1 MSSEFQKSL
10 AATPQVEYAELH
22 CLSNFSFL
30 RAASHPHELLEQADK
45 LGYKALA
52 LTDEC
57 SVAGVVRAYQ
67 YKKEHQLNIK
77 LIIGSEFCLHPEHPD
92 AHERVVVIAK
102 NRQGYA
108 QLCQL
113 ISLARGRCEKGKY
126 QVFLDDF
133 KPLNQCIIIWNP
145 HPNSSNALGKA
156 LTSYH
161 KHNLFIGCHRKL
173 SALDQSSQAHCQAM
187 ACAYDLPIVAL
198 GQVIMH
204 SPKRQMLHDTLT
216 AIRIGM
222 PVHACGYAL
231 QANREH
237 SLRSIGKIAKLYPQ
251 KWIQTSVDIAAEC
264 EFCVSQLSYEYPAEL
279 VPSGY
284 DANSY
289 LHHLVER
296 GKAIRF
302 PAGVPHDIAVIIDKE
317 LSLIASEGYA
327 HFFLTVYDLVQF
339 AKRRHILYQGR
350 GSSANSVVCYC
361 LEITAVDP
369 RQIQVL
375 FERFISKERAEPPD
389 IDVDFEHQRREEI
402 IQYIYQKYGRHRAA
416 LAATVITYRFKSAVR
431 EVGKAL
437 GISLPQ
443 LELFI
448 KNVDRRDPQQQWA
461 QQLQSLG
468 LDSKS
473 HVGQCFLQLVHSLQG
488 FPRHLSQHVG
498 GFIISA
504 GPLSE
509 LVPVENAAMQDRT
522 VIQWDKDDLASLA
535 LLKVDVLALGML
547 SAINRAL
554 HMVQQHHG
562 RTLNLADITRMQDD
576 PQVYAMLQEGD
587 SVGVF
592 QIESRAQMSMLPR
605 LQPACFYDLV
615 IQIAIV
621 RPGPIQGDMVHP
633 FLRRRA
639 GEESVDYP
647 SKEVKSVLERTLG
660 VPIFQEQVIKL
671 AMVAAG
677 FSGGE
682 ADRLRRAMASWKRHG
697 ELDQFRHKLVNG
709 MVARGYTLEFAERV
723 YQQILGFGEYGFPE
737 SHSASFAVLTYAS
750 AWLKYHYTAVF
761 YCAILN
767 SQPMGFYSASQLVQD
782 ARRHGVQVL
791 AVCINHSTWEH
802 SLEATKNGEL
812 ALRLGFRQVKGVR
825 QEHMLRLIEQR
836 PSQGFK
842 SLDQVQALAH
852 LKGQLEALASANAL
866 KCFSGHRYQARWQLM
881 DNHQDLPLLRKVKE
895 HHPDQLKAPNAID
908 ALTEDYAS
916 LRLSL
921 DQHPIGLLRQ
931 AGLLKG
937 CLATSQLAQKNH
949 KSLVTVAGLVTGRQR
964 PGTAAGVT
972 FITLEDETGNTNL
985 VVWIGTARAQKKA
998 YLNATILKVKGILE
1012 RDPQSQVTHVIAGKL
1027 IDCSHLLEQVKVHSR
1042 DFH

>member
-1 MSSEFQKSL
+1 MNNP
-10 AATPQVEYAELH
+10 ADIAYAELH
-22 CLSNFSFL
+22 CLTNFSFL
-30 RAASHPHELLEQADK
+30 RAASHPQELLQQAHD
-45 LGYKALA
+45 LGYQALA

-67 YKKEHQLNIK
+67 HKKEHKLDIK
-77 LIIGSEFCLHPEHPD
+77 LIIGSEFLLKPHQTQAQESI
-92 AHERVVVIAK
+92 VVLAK

-113 ISLARGRCEKGKY
+113 ISLARRRCEKGKY
-126 QVFLDDF
+126 QVFGHDF
-133 KPLNQCIIIWNP
+133 KDLSECLLIWNP
-145 HPNSSNALGKA
+145 HPNCSNELGALLA
-156 LTSYH
+156 TLH
-161 KHNLFIGCHRKL
+161 KQRLWVGCHRRL
-173 SALDQSSQAHCQAM
+173 SALDQSLQTHCQAM
-187 ACAYDLPIVAL
+187 ATAYDLPIVAL
-198 GQVIMH
+198 GQVVMH
-204 SPKRQMLHDTLT
+204 SPERQMLHDTLT
-216 AIRIGM
+216 AIRLGL

-237 SLRSIGKIAKLYPQ
+237 SLRPLAKISKLYPTQ
-251 KWIQTSVDIAAEC
+251 WLKASVDIANQC
-264 EFCVSQLSYEYPAEL
+264 HFCLSELSYQYPAEL
-279 VPSGY
+279 VPKGY

-289 LHHLVER
+289 LHHLVEQ
-296 GKAIRF
+296 GKRIRF
-302 PAGVPHDIAVIIDKE
+302 PGGVPHDIAVIIDKE
-317 LSLIASEGYA
+317 LGLIESEGYA

-339 AKRRHILYQGR
+339 AKSQHILYQGR
-350 GSSANSVVCYC
+350 GSSANSIVCYC

-437 GISLPQ
+437 GINLPQ

-448 KNVDRRDPQQQWA
+448 KNVDRRDRSTGWGE
-461 QQLQSLG
+461 QLQSLG
-468 LDSKS
+468 LDKAS
-473 HVGQCFLQLVHSLQG
+473 HVGQCFLQLVHTLQG

-509 LVPVENAAMQDRT
+509 LVPIENAAMADRT
-522 VIQWDKDDLASLA
+522 VIQWDKDDLESLA

-547 SAINRAL
+547 SAIRRAL
-554 HMVQQHHG
+554 HMVHKYHG
-562 RTLNLADITRMQDD
+562 RSLSLADITRMDD
-576 PQVYAMLQEGD
+576 DSKVYAMLQQGD

-592 QIESRAQMSMLPR
+592 QVESRAQMSMLPR

-639 GEESVDYP
+639 GKEAVEYP
-647 SKEVKSVLERTLG
+647 SKEVEGVLKRTLG

-697 ELDQFRHKLVNG
+697 ELDQFHHKLVDG
-709 MVARGYTLEFAERV
+709 MVERGYTLAFAERLF
-723 YQQILGFGEYGFPE
+723 QQILGFGEYGFPE
-737 SHSASFAVLTYAS
+737 SHSASFAVLAYAS
-750 AWLKYHYTAVF
+750 AWLKYHYPAAF

-782 ARRHGVQVL
+782 ARRHGVHVL
-791 AVCINHSTWEH
+791 PVCINHSQWDH
-802 SLEATKNGEL
+802 SLEANTNAEL
-812 ALRLGFRQVKGVR
+812 ALRLGFRQVKGVH
-825 QEHMLRLIEQR
+825 QKHIQTLVEQR
-836 PSQGFK
+836 PSAGFK
-842 SLDQVQALAH
+842 DLPQIQSIHLA
-852 LKGQLEALASANAL
+852 KGQLEALASANAL
-866 KCFSGHRYQARWQLM
+866 SCFSGHRYQARWQLL
-881 DNHQDLPLLRKVKE
+881 DNHQDLPLLREVHEAKA
-895 HHPDQLKAPNAID
+895 DQLPAPATLD
-908 ALTEDYAS
+908 SLKEDYAS

-921 DQHPIGLLRQ
+921 EHHPIALLRH

-937 CLATSQLAQKNH
+937 CLNTSQMSDKPHQ
-949 KSLVTVAGLVTGRQR
+949 SLVTAAGLVTGRQR
-964 PGTAAGVT
+964 PGTASGVT

-985 VVWIGTARAQKKA
+985 VVWQGTAQAQRHA
-998 YLNATILKVKGILE
+998 YLNAKILKVKGILE
-1012 RDPQSQVTHVIAGKL
+1012 RDPDSQVTHIIAGKL
-1027 IDCSHLLEQVKVHSR
+1027 IDCSHLLAQLKVSSR

>member
-1 MSSEFQKSL
+1 MNTIT
-10 AATPQVEYAELH
+10 AVDYAELY

-30 RAASHPHELLEQADK
+30 RAASHPQELLQQAHA

-67 YKKEHQLNIK
+67 HKKEHELDIK
-77 LIIGSEFCLHPEHPD
+77 LIIGSEFLLKPEQSE
-92 AHERVVVIAK
+92 AQESLVVLAK

-113 ISLARGRCEKGKY
+113 ISLARRRCEKGKY
-126 QVFLDDF
+126 QVYQHDF
-133 KPLNQCIIIWNP
+133 SVLSECLLIWNP
-145 HPNSSNALGKA
+145 HPNSTSELGKTLSA
-156 LTSYH
+156 EH
-161 KHNLFIGCHRKL
+161 KQRLWVGCHRRL
-173 SALDQSSQAHCQAM
+173 SALDQRINAHCQAM
-187 ACAYDLPIVAL
+187 ADTYDLPIVAL

-204 SPKRQMLHDTLT
+204 TPDRQMLHDTLT
-216 AIRIGM
+216 SIRIGM
-222 PVHACGYAL
+222 PVYACGYAL

-237 SLRSIGKIAKLYPQ
+237 SLRPLHKIAKLYPSQ
-251 KWIQTSVDIAAEC
+251 WIQASVAIAQQC
-264 EFCVSQLSYEYPAEL
+264 DFCLSELSYQYPAEL

-284 DANSY
+284 DANGY
-289 LHHLVER
+289 LHHLVEQ
-296 GKAIRF
+296 GKRIRF
-302 PAGVPHDIAVIIDKE
+302 PAGVPHDIALIIDKE

-339 AKRRHILYQGR
+339 AKSRHILYQGR

-375 FERFISKERAEPPD
+375 FERFISKERAQPPD

-437 GISLPQ
+437 GINLPQ

-448 KNVDRRDPQQQWA
+448 KNVDRKDASTPLEE
-461 QQLQSLG
+461 QLQSLG
-468 LDSKS
+468 LDGQS
-473 HVGQCFLQLVHSLQG
+473 HVGQCFLTLVDTLQG

-509 LVPVENAAMQDRT
+509 LVPIENAAMADRT

-547 SAINRAL
+547 SAIRRAL
-554 HMVQQHHG
+554 HMVHQHHG
-562 RTLNLADITRMQDD
+562 RQLSLADITRMDD
-576 PQVYAMLQEGD
+576 DAKVYAMLQQGD

-592 QIESRAQMSMLPR
+592 QVESRAQMSMLPR

-639 GEESVDYP
+639 GKEVVDYP
-647 SKEVKSVLERTLG
+647 STAVQEVLERTLG

-682 ADRLRRAMASWKRHG
+682 ADALRRAMSSWKRHG
-697 ELDQFRHKLVNG
+697 QLDQFRHKLVGG
-709 MVARGYTLEFAERV
+709 MVARGYEAAFAERL

-737 SHSASFAVLTYAS
+737 SHAASFAVLTYAS
-750 AWLKYHYTAVF
+750 AWLKFHYPAAF

-782 ARRHGVQVL
+782 ARRHGLQVL
-791 AVCINHSTWEH
+791 PVCINRSVWEH
-802 SLEATKNGEL
+802 SLETTDTAEL
-812 ALRLGFRQVKGVR
+812 ALRLGLRQVKGVR
-825 QEHMLRLIEQR
+825 QDLIQGLLAQR
-836 PSQGFK
+836 PPQGFTDLPQIQ
-842 SLDQVQALAH
+842 SLHMA
-852 LKGQLEALASANAL
+852 KGQLESLASANAL
-866 KCFSGHRYQARWQLM
+866 SCFSGHRYQARWQLL
-881 DNHQDLPLLRKVKE
+881 DNHQDLPLLRE
-895 HHPDQLKAPNAID
+895 IRETQPDQLPAPAALD

-916 LRLSL
+916 LHLSL
-921 DQHPIGLLRQ
+921 EQHPMALLRH

-937 CLATSQLAQKNH
+937 CLSTSQMAH
-949 KSLVTVAGLVTGRQR
+949 KPHQSLVTAAGLVTGRQR
-964 PGTAAGVT
+964 PGTASGVT

-985 VVWIGTARAQKKA
+985 VVWQGTARAQRQA
-998 YLNATILKVKGILE
+998 YLNAKILKVKGILE
-1012 RDPQSQVTHVIAGKL
+1012 RDPDSQVIHIIAGKL
-1027 IDCSHLLEQVKVHSR
+1027 IDCSHLLEQLKVSSR

>member
-1 MSSEFQKSL
+1 MITQ
-10 AATPQVEYAELH
+10 PVVDYAELH

-30 RAASHPHELLEQADK
+30 RAASHPQELLQQAES
-45 LGYKALA
+45 LGYQALA

-67 YKKEHQLNIK
+67 YKKENHLNIK
-77 LIIGSEFCLHPEHPD
+77 LIIGSEFLLKPQQCEAQESL
-92 AHERVVVIAK
+92 VVLAK

-113 ISLARGRCEKGKY
+113 ISLARRRCEKGKY
-126 QVFLDDF
+126 QVYDDDF
-133 KPLNQCIIIWNP
+133 NHLSECLLIWNP
-145 HPNSSNALGKA
+145 HPNSTSELGIK
-156 LTSYH
+156 LSHQH
-161 KHNLFIGCHRKL
+161 KERLWVGCHRRL
-173 SALDQSSQAHCQAM
+173 SALDQSLQAHCKTIANT
-187 ACAYDLPIVAL
+187 YDLPIVAL

-204 SPKRQMLHDTLT
+204 SPDRQMLHDTLT

-231 QANREH
+231 QANCEH
-237 SLRSIGKIAKLYPQ
+237 SLRPLDKIAKLYPPLWLQ
-251 KWIQTSVDIAAEC
+251 ASVTIAQQC
-264 EFCVSQLSYEYPAEL
+264 DFCLSQLSYEYPAEL

-289 LHHLVER
+289 LHHLVEQ
-296 GKAIRF
+296 GKGRRF
-302 PAGVPHDIAVIIDKE
+302 PAGVPHDIALIIDKE

-350 GSSANSVVCYC
+350 GSSANSIVCYC
-361 LEITAVDP
+361 LEITTVDP

-437 GISLPQ
+437 GINLPQ

-448 KNVDRRDPQQQWA
+448 KNVDRRDSSTGWA
-461 QQLQSLG
+461 EQLQSLG
-468 LDSKS
+468 LDAQS
-473 HVGQCFLQLVHSLQG
+473 HVGQCFLQLVQTLQG

-509 LVPVENAAMQDRT
+509 LVPIENASMADRT

-547 SAINRAL
+547 SAIRRAL
-554 HMVQQHHG
+554 HMVQHHHG
-562 RTLNLADITRMQDD
+562 RKLSLADITRMDD
-576 PQVYAMLQEGD
+576 DSRVYAMLQQGD

-592 QIESRAQMSMLPR
+592 QVESRAQMSMLPR

-639 GEESVDYP
+639 GKETVTYP
-647 SKEVKSVLERTLG
+647 SKEVKEVLERTLG

-682 ADRLRRAMASWKRHG
+682 ADRLRRAMASSKRHG
-697 ELDQFRHKLVNG
+697 EMDQFHHKLVNG
-709 MVARGYTLEFAERV
+709 MVARGYETEFAERL

-737 SHSASFAVLTYAS
+737 SHSASFAVLAYAS
-750 AWLKYHYTAVF
+750 AWLKYHYPGAF

-767 SQPMGFYSASQLVQD
+767 SQPMGFYSASALVQD

-791 AVCINHSTWEH
+791 PVCINKSDWDHR
-802 SLEATKNGEL
+802 LEPTQTAEL
-812 ALRLGFRQVKGVR
+812 ALRLGLRQVKGVR
-825 QEHMLRLIEQR
+825 QDYMQQLLEHR
-836 PSQGFK
+836 PKQGFK
-842 SLDQVQALAH
+842 DLPQVQALH
-852 LKGQLEALASANAL
+852 LAKGQLESLASANAL
-866 KCFSGHRYQARWQLM
+866 TCFSGHRYQARWQLL
-881 DNHQDLPLLRKVKE
+881 DNHQDLPLLREVRE
-895 HHPDQLKAPNAID
+895 RDPDQLPAPAALD
-908 ALTEDYAS
+908 SLTEDYAS

-921 DQHPIGLLRQ
+921 EQHPIALLRH

-937 CLATSQLAQKNH
+937 CQSTSQMAH
-949 KSLVTVAGLVTGRQR
+949 KPHRSLVTAAGLVTGRQR
-964 PGTAAGVT
+964 PGTASGVT

-985 VVWIGTARAQKKA
+985 VVWQGTARAQRSA

-1012 RDPQSQVTHVIAGKL
+1012 RDPDSQVTHVIAGKL
-1027 IDCSHLLEQVKVHSR
+1027 IDCSHLLEQLKVASR

>member
-1 MSSEFQKSL
+1 MNIAS
-10 AATPQVEYAELH
+10 VVDYAELH

-30 RAASHPHELLEQADK
+30 RAASHPQELLQQAHT

-67 YKKEHQLNIK
+67 YKKEQGLNIK
-77 LIIGSEFCLHPEHPD
+77 LIIGSEFLLKPD
-92 AHERVVVIAK
+92 QLEAQESIVVLAK

-113 ISLARGRCEKGKY
+113 ISLARQRCEKGRY
-126 QVFLDDF
+126 QVYQHDF
-133 KPLNQCIIIWNP
+133 KALSECLLIWNP
-145 HPNSSNALGKA
+145 HPNSISELGKT
-156 LTSYH
+156 LSTQH
-161 KHNLFIGCHRKL
+161 KQRLWVGCHRRL
-173 SALDQSSQAHCQAM
+173 SALDQSLNTHCQSM
-187 ACAYDLPIVAL
+187 ADTFDLPIVAL

-204 SPKRQMLHDTLT
+204 NPNRQMLHDTLT
-216 AIRIGM
+216 AIRLGM
-222 PVHACGYAL
+222 PVYACGYAL

-237 SLRSIGKIAKLYPQ
+237 SLRPLDKIVKLYPPS
-251 KWIQTSVDIAAEC
+251 WIQASVTIARQC
-264 EFCVSQLSYEYPAEL
+264 DFCLSELSYQYPAEL

-289 LHHLVER
+289 LHYLVEQ

-302 PAGVPHDIAVIIDKE
+302 PAGVPHDIALIIDKE

-339 AKRRHILYQGR
+339 AKSQRILYQGR

-437 GISLPQ
+437 GINLPQ

-448 KNVDRRDPQQQWA
+448 KNVDRKDASTSWHE
-461 QQLQSLG
+461 QLQSLG
-468 LDSKS
+468 LDGQS
-473 HVGQCFLQLVHSLQG
+473 HVGRCFLQLVETLQG

-509 LVPVENAAMQDRT
+509 LVPIENASMAERT

-547 SAINRAL
+547 SAIRRAL
-554 HMVQQHHG
+554 HMVQHHHG
-562 RTLNLADITRMQDD
+562 RQLSLADITRMDD
-576 PQVYAMLQEGD
+576 DAKVYAMLQQGD

-592 QIESRAQMSMLPR
+592 QVESRAQMSMLPR

-639 GEESVDYP
+639 GKESIDYP
-647 SKEVKSVLERTLG
+647 SPEVRQVLERTLG

-682 ADRLRRAMASWKRHG
+682 ADALRRAMSSWKRHG
-697 ELDQFRHKLVNG
+697 ELDQFRHKLVGG
-709 MVARGYTLEFAERV
+709 MVTRGYDKAFAERL

-737 SHSASFAVLTYAS
+737 SHAASFAVLTYAS
-750 AWLKYHYTAVF
+750 AWLKYHYPAAF

-782 ARRHGVQVL
+782 ARRHDVQVL
-791 AVCINHSTWEH
+791 PVCINHSAWDH
-802 SLEATKNGEL
+802 SLETTDTAEL
-812 ALRLGFRQVKGVR
+812 AIRLGLRQVKGVR
-825 QEHMLRLIEQR
+825 QGPIQELIAQR
-836 PSQGFK
+836 PPQGFQGL
-842 SLDQVQALAH
+842 SQVQALH
-852 LKGQLEALASANAL
+852 LAKGQLESLASANAL
-866 KCFSGHRYQARWQLM
+866 TCFSGHRYQARWQLL
-881 DNHQDLPLLRKVKE
+881 DNHQDLPLLRE
-895 HHPDQLKAPNAID
+895 IHETHPEQLPAPVALN

-916 LRLSL
+916 LNLSL
-921 DQHPIGLLRQ
+921 EHHPIALLRH

-937 CLATSQLAQKNH
+937 CISTRQMAH
-949 KSLVTVAGLVTGRQR
+949 KPHQSLVTAAGLVTGRQR
-964 PGTAAGVT
+964 PGTASGVT

-985 VVWIGTARAQKKA
+985 VVWQGTARAQRQA
-998 YLNATILKVKGILE
+998 YLNAKILKVKGILE
-1012 RDPQSQVTHVIAGKL
+1012 RDPDSQVIHIIAGKL
-1027 IDCSHLLEQVKVHSR
+1027 IDCSHLLDQLNINSR

>member
-1 MSSEFQKSL
+1 MSTE
-10 AATPQVEYAELH
+10 PVIDYAELH

-30 RAASHPHELLEQADK
+30 RAASHPQELLQQADA

-67 YKKEHQLNIK
+67 HKKDHDLNIK
-77 LIIGSEFCLHPEHPD
+77 LIIGSEFLLEPHQSE
-92 AHERVVVIAK
+92 AQESLVVLAK

-113 ISLARGRCEKGKY
+113 ISLARRRCEKGKY
-126 QVFLDDF
+126 QVYGDDF
-133 KPLNQCIIIWNP
+133 NNLSECLLIWNP
-145 HPNSSNALGKA
+145 HLNSTNELGEK
-156 LTSYH
+156 LTSQH
-161 KHNLFIGCHRKL
+161 KERLWIGCHRRL
-173 SALDQSSQAHCQAM
+173 SALDQSLHAHCQTIAK
-187 ACAYDLPIVAL
+187 AYDLPIVAL
-198 GQVIMH
+198 GQVVMH
-204 SPKRQMLHDTLT
+204 SPDRQMLHDTLT
-216 AIRIGM
+216 AIRVGM

-237 SLRSIGKIAKLYPQ
+237 SLRPLDKITKLYPLQ
-251 KWIQTSVDIAAEC
+251 WIQASVTIAQQC
-264 EFCVSQLSYEYPAEL
+264 NFCLSELSYEYPAEL

-289 LHHLVER
+289 LHHLVEQ
-296 GKAIRF
+296 GKGIRF
-302 PAGVPHDIAVIIDKE
+302 PAGVPHDIALIIDKE

-339 AKRRHILYQGR
+339 AKSQQILYQGR

-437 GISLPQ
+437 GINLPQ

-448 KNVDRRDPQQQWA
+448 KNVDHRDRSTGWDK
-461 QQLQSLG
+461 QLQSLG
-468 LDSKS
+468 LDSQS
-473 HVGQCFLQLVHSLQG
+473 HVGQCFLQLVQTLQG

-509 LVPVENAAMQDRT
+509 LVPIENAAMVDRT
-522 VIQWDKDDLASLA
+522 VIQWDKNDLESLA

-547 SAINRAL
+547 SAIRRAL
-554 HMVQQHHG
+554 HMVQHHHG
-562 RTLNLADITRMQDD
+562 RKLSLADITRMDD
-576 PQVYAMLQEGD
+576 DAKVYAMLQQGD

-592 QIESRAQMSMLPR
+592 QVESRAQMSMLPR

-639 GEESVDYP
+639 GKETVDYP
-647 SKEVKSVLERTLG
+647 SKEVQEVLERTLG

-682 ADRLRRAMASWKRHG
+682 ADSLRRAMANWKRHG
-697 ELDQFRHKLVNG
+697 EMDKFHHKLVDG
-709 MVARGYTLEFAERV
+709 MLARGYEAEFAERL
-723 YQQILGFGEYGFPE
+723 YRQILGFGEYGFPE

-750 AWLKYHYTAVF
+750 AWLKYHYPAAF

-767 SQPMGFYSASQLVQD
+767 SQPMGFYSTSQLVQD
-782 ARRHGVQVL
+782 ARRHGVEVL
-791 AVCINHSTWEH
+791 PVCINHSVWDH
-802 SLEATKNGEL
+802 SLEATETAEL
-812 ALRLGFRQVKGVR
+812 ALRLGLRQVKGVR
-825 QEHMLRLIEQR
+825 QDHIQRLLEHR
-836 PSQGFK
+836 PKQGFK
-842 SLDQVQALAH
+842 DLPQVQALH
-852 LKGQLEALASANAL
+852 LAKGQLESLASANAL
-866 KCFSGHRYQARWQLM
+866 TCFSGHRYQARWQLL
-881 DNHQDLPLLRKVKE
+881 DNHQDLPLLREVRE
-895 HHPDQLKAPNAID
+895 TNPDQLPGPAALD

-916 LRLSL
+916 LHLSL
-921 DQHPIGLLRQ
+921 EQHPIALLRH
-931 AGLLKG
+931 AGLLQG
-937 CLATSQLAQKNH
+937 CLSTSQMTDKPHQ
-949 KSLVTVAGLVTGRQR
+949 SLVTAAGLVTGRQR
-964 PGTAAGVT
+964 PGTASGVT

-985 VVWIGTARAQKKA
+985 VVWQGTARAQRQA
-998 YLNATILKVKGILE
+998 YLNAKILKVKGILE
-1012 RDPQSQVTHVIAGKL
+1012 RDPDSQVTHIIAGKL
-1027 IDCSHLLEQVKVHSR
+1027 IDCSHLLEQLKVSSR
-1042 DFH
+1042 NFH

>member
-1 MSSEFQKSL
+1 MNNQD
-10 AATPQVEYAELH
+10 TIDYAELH

-30 RAASHPHELLEQADK
+30 KAASHPQELLEQANT

-67 YKKEHQLNIK
+67 HKKEHGLAIK
-77 LIIGSEFCLHPEHPD
+77 LIIGSEFLLNPHLSE
-92 AHERVVVIAK
+92 AQESLIVLAK

-108 QLCQL
+108 QLCKL

-126 QVFLDDF
+126 QVFLEDF
-133 KPLNQCIIIWNP
+133 GELSECLLIWNP
-145 HPNSSNALGKA
+145 SLNSNNKLGET
-156 LTSYH
+156 LSLQH
-161 KHNLFIGCHRKL
+161 KQRLWVGCHRRL
-173 SALDQSSQAHCQAM
+173 SALDQSLQTHCQTM
-187 ACAYDLPIVAL
+187 ANAYDLPLVAL
-198 GQVIMH
+198 GQVVMH
-204 SPKRQMLHDTLT
+204 SPDRQMLHDTLT
-216 AIRIGM
+216 SIRIGM

-231 QANREH
+231 QANRER
-237 SLRSIGKIAKLYPQ
+237 SLRPLHKIAKLYPAS
-251 KWIQTSVDIAAEC
+251 WIKASVEIAQQC
-264 EFCVSQLSYEYPAEL
+264 NFCLSELSYEYPAEL
-279 VPSGY
+279 VPTGY

-289 LHHLVER
+289 LHHLVEQ
-296 GKAIRF
+296 GKRIRF
-302 PAGVPHDIAVIIDKE
+302 PAGVPHDIALIIDKE
-317 LSLIASEGYA
+317 LGLIASEGYA

-339 AKRRHILYQGR
+339 AKSRHILYQGR

-437 GISLPQ
+437 GINLPQ

-448 KNVDRRDPQQQWA
+448 KNVDRRDRKTGWDE
-461 QQLQSLG
+461 QLKTLG
-468 LDSKS
+468 LDGQS
-473 HVGQCFLQLVHSLQG
+473 HVGQCFLELVHTLQG

-509 LVPVENAAMQDRT
+509 LVPIENASMADRT
-522 VIQWDKDDLASLA
+522 VIQWDKDDLESLA
-535 LLKVDVLALGML
+535 LLKVDILALGML
-547 SAINRAL
+547 SAIRRAL
-554 HMVQQHHG
+554 QMVQQHHG
-562 RTLNLADITRMQDD
+562 RKLSLADITRMDD
-576 PQVYAMLQEGD
+576 DAKVYAMLRQGD

-592 QIESRAQMSMLPR
+592 QVESRAQMSMLPR

-639 GEESVDYP
+639 GKELVDYP
-647 SKEVKSVLERTLG
+647 SKEVEGVLKRTLG

-697 ELDQFRHKLVNG
+697 ELDQFHHKLVDG
-709 MVARGYTLEFAERV
+709 MVARGYQTDFAERL

-737 SHSASFAVLTYAS
+737 SHSASFAVLAYAS
-750 AWLKYHYTAVF
+750 AWLKYHYPAAF

-782 ARRHGVQVL
+782 ARRHGLQVL
-791 AVCINHSTWEH
+791 PVCINQSTWDH
-802 SLEATKNGEL
+802 RLEATKTAEL
-812 ALRLGFRQVKGVR
+812 ALRLGLRQVKGVR
-825 QEHMLRLIEQR
+825 QDYMQTIVEHR
-836 PSQGFK
+836 PKQGFK
-842 SLDQVQALAH
+842 DLPQVQALNLA
-852 LKGQLEALASANAL
+852 KGQLEALASANAL
-866 KCFSGHRYQARWQLM
+866 ACFSGHRYQARWQLL
-881 DNHQDLPLLRKVKE
+881 DNHQDLPLLREVRETK
-895 HHPDQLKAPNAID
+895 PDQLPAPADLD

-921 DQHPIGLLRQ
+921 EQHPVALLRH

-937 CLATSQLAQKNH
+937 CLSTSQMAH
-949 KSLVTVAGLVTGRQR
+949 KPHQSLVTAAGLVTGRQR
-964 PGTAAGVT
+964 PGTASGVT
-972 FITLEDETGNTNL
+972 FITLEDETGNSNL
-985 VVWIGTARAQKKA
+985 VVWQGTARAQRQA
-998 YLNATILKVKGILE
+998 YLNAKILKVKGILE
-1012 RDPQSQVTHVIAGKL
+1012 RDPDSQVTHIIAGKL
-1027 IDCSHLLEQVKVHSR
+1027 IDCSHLLEQLKVSSR

>member
-1 MSSEFQKSL
+1 MNTIT
-10 AATPQVEYAELH
+10 AVDYAELH

-30 RAASHPHELLEQADK
+30 RAASHPQELLQQAHA

-67 YKKEHQLNIK
+67 HKKEHGLDIK
-77 LIIGSEFCLHPEHPD
+77 LIIGSEFLLKPEQSE
-92 AHERVVVIAK
+92 AQESLVVLAK

-113 ISLARGRCEKGKY
+113 ISLARRRCEKGKY
-126 QVFLDDF
+126 QVYQHDF
-133 KPLNQCIIIWNP
+133 SDLSECLLIWNP
-145 HPNSSNALGKA
+145 HPNSTSELGKTLSA
-156 LTSYH
+156 EH
-161 KHNLFIGCHRKL
+161 KQRLWVGCHRRL
-173 SALDQSSQAHCQAM
+173 SALDQRLNAHCQAM
-187 ACAYDLPIVAL
+187 ADTYDLPIVAL

-204 SPKRQMLHDTLT
+204 TPDRQMLHDTLT
-216 AIRIGM
+216 SIRIGM
-222 PVHACGYAL
+222 PVYACGYAL

-237 SLRSIGKIAKLYPQ
+237 SLRPLHKIAKLYPSQ
-251 KWIQTSVDIAAEC
+251 WIQASVAIAQQC
-264 EFCVSQLSYEYPAEL
+264 DFCLSELSYQYPAEL

-284 DANSY
+284 DANGY
-289 LHHLVER
+289 LHHLVEQ
-296 GKAIRF
+296 GKRIRF
-302 PAGVPHDIAVIIDKE
+302 PAGVPHDIALIIDKE

-339 AKRRHILYQGR
+339 AKSRHILYQGR

-375 FERFISKERAEPPD
+375 FERFISKERAQPPD

-437 GISLPQ
+437 GINLPQ

-448 KNVDRRDPQQQWA
+448 KNVDRKDASTPLEE
-461 QQLQSLG
+461 QLQSLG
-468 LDSKS
+468 LDGQS
-473 HVGQCFLQLVHSLQG
+473 HVGQCFLTLVETLQG

-509 LVPVENAAMQDRT
+509 LVPIENAAMADRT

-547 SAINRAL
+547 SAIRRAL
-554 HMVQQHHG
+554 HMVHQHHG
-562 RTLNLADITRMQDD
+562 RQLSLADITRMDD
-576 PQVYAMLQEGD
+576 DAKVYAMLQQGD

-592 QIESRAQMSMLPR
+592 QVESRAQMSMLPR

-639 GEESVDYP
+639 GKEVVDYP
-647 SKEVKSVLERTLG
+647 STAVQEVLERTLG

-682 ADRLRRAMASWKRHG
+682 ADALRRAMSSWKRHG
-697 ELDQFRHKLVNG
+697 QLDQFRHKLVGG
-709 MVARGYTLEFAERV
+709 MVARGYEAAFAERL

-737 SHSASFAVLTYAS
+737 SHAASFAVLTYAS
-750 AWLKYHYTAVF
+750 AWLKFHYPAAF

-782 ARRHGVQVL
+782 ARRHGLQVL
-791 AVCINHSTWEH
+791 PVCINRSVWEH
-802 SLEATKNGEL
+802 SLETTDTAEL
-812 ALRLGFRQVKGVR
+812 ALRLGLRQVKGVR
-825 QEHMLRLIEQR
+825 QDLIQGLLAQR
-836 PSQGFK
+836 PPQGFTDLPQIQ
-842 SLDQVQALAH
+842 SLHMA
-852 LKGQLEALASANAL
+852 KGQLESLASANAL
-866 KCFSGHRYQARWQLM
+866 SCFSGHRYQARWQLL
-881 DNHQDLPLLRKVKE
+881 DNHQDLPLLRE
-895 HHPDQLKAPNAID
+895 IRETQPDQLPAPAALD

-916 LRLSL
+916 LHLSL
-921 DQHPIGLLRQ
+921 EQHPMALLRD

-937 CLATSQLAQKNH
+937 CLSTSQMAYKPHQ
-949 KSLVTVAGLVTGRQR
+949 SLVTAAGLVTGRQR
-964 PGTAAGVT
+964 PGTASGVT

-985 VVWIGTARAQKKA
+985 VVWQGTARAQRQA
-998 YLNATILKVKGILE
+998 YLNAKILKVKGILE
-1012 RDPQSQVTHVIAGKL
+1012 RDPDSQVIHIIAGKL
-1027 IDCSHLLEQVKVHSR
+1027 IDCSHLLEQLKVSSR

>member
-1 MSSEFQKSL
+1 MTSL
-10 AATPQVEYAELH
+10 QVKAPGVDYAELH
-22 CLSNFSFL
+22 CLTNFSFL
-30 RAASHPHELLEQADK
+30 RAASHPHELLQQADA
-45 LGYKALA
+45 LGYTALA

-67 YKKEHQLNIK
+67 YKKEHGLKIQ
-77 LIIGSEFCLHPEHPD
+77 LIIGSEFSLQPHQPE
-92 AHERVVVIAK
+92 AHERLVVLAK

-108 QLCQL
+108 QLCRL
-113 ISLARGRCEKGKY
+113 ISLARSRCEKGKY
-126 QVFLDDF
+126 QVYIHDF
-133 KPLNQCIIIWNP
+133 GDLSECILIWNP
-145 HPNSSNALGKA
+145 HPNSPNDLGSHLSALYK
-156 LTSYH
+156 
-161 KHNLFIGCHRKL
+161 KNLWVGCHRRL
-173 SALDQSSQAHCQAM
+173 SALDQRQHAHCQAM
-187 ACAYDLPIVAL
+187 ANDYDLPLVAL

-204 SPKRQMLHDTLT
+204 SPTRQMLHDTLT

-237 SLRSIGKIAKLYPQ
+237 SLRALDKIAKLYPAPWLQ
-251 KWIQTSVDIAAEC
+251 ASITIAKQC
-264 EFCVSQLSYEYPAEL
+264 DFCLSQLTYEYPAEL
-279 VPSGY
+279 VPNGY

-289 LHHLVER
+289 LHHLVEQ
-296 GKAIRF
+296 GKSIRF
-302 PAGVPHDIAVIIDKE
+302 PAGVPHDIALIIDKE
-317 LSLIASEGYA
+317 LKLIASEGYA

-339 AKRRHILYQGR
+339 AKRQQILYQGR
-350 GSSANSVVCYC
+350 GSSANSIVCYC

-375 FERFISKERAEPPD
+375 FERFISKERSEPPD

-448 KNVDRRDPQQQWA
+448 KNVDRKDQHTQWDE
-461 QQLQSLG
+461 QLKNLG
-468 LDSKS
+468 LDSQS
-473 HVGQCFLQLVHSLQG
+473 HVGQCFLELVKTLQG

-509 LVPVENAAMQDRT
+509 LVPIENASMAQRT

-547 SAINRAL
+547 SAIKRAL
-554 HMVQQHHG
+554 NMVQHHHG
-562 RTLNLADITRMQDD
+562 RKLSLADITRMDD
-576 PQVYAMLQEGD
+576 DAKVYEMLQQGD

-592 QIESRAQMSMLPR
+592 QVESRAQMSMLPR

-639 GEESVDYP
+639 GKERVEYP
-647 SKEVKSVLERTLG
+647 SKEVKAVLERTLG

-671 AMVAAG
+671 AMVAAN

-697 ELDQFRHKLVNG
+697 ELEKFHHKLVDG
-709 MVARGYTLEFAERV
+709 MMSRGYELAFAERL

-791 AVCINHSTWEH
+791 PVCINKSVWDH
-802 SLEATKNGEL
+802 SLETTQNLEL
-812 ALRLGFRQVKGVR
+812 AIRLGLRQVKGVR
-825 QEHMLRLIEQR
+825 QDHLQRLLEQR
-836 PSQGFK
+836 PKQGFTD
-842 SLDQVQALAH
+842 LLQVQALH
-852 LKGQLEALASANAL
+852 HTKGMLECLASANAL
-866 KCFSGHRYQARWQLM
+866 NCFSGHRYQARWQLL
-881 DNHQDLPLLRKVKE
+881 DNHQDLPLLREVRE
-895 HHPDQLKAPNAID
+895 AQQEQLQGPSD
-908 ALTEDYAS
+908 LETLTEDYDS

-921 DQHPIGLLRQ
+921 EQHPIALLRN

-937 CLATSQLAQKNH
+937 CLATSQLADKAH
-949 KSLVTVAGLVTGRQR
+949 RSLVTVAGLVTGRQR
-964 PGTAAGVT
+964 PGTASGVT

-985 VVWIGTARAQKKA
+985 VVWQGTARAQKQA
-998 YLNATILKVKGILE
+998 YLNAQILKVKGILE
-1012 RDPQSQVTHVIAGKL
+1012 RDPDSQVIHVIAGKL
-1027 IDCSHLLEQVKVHSR
+1027 IDCSHLLEQLKVASR

>member
-1 MSSEFQKSL
+1 MSTE
-10 AATPQVEYAELH
+10 PVIDYAELH

-30 RAASHPHELLEQADK
+30 RAASHPQELLQQADT

-67 YKKEHQLNIK
+67 HKKEHGLSIK
-77 LIIGSEFCLHPEHPD
+77 LIIGSEFLLKPHQSESQQSL
-92 AHERVVVIAK
+92 VVLAK

-113 ISLARGRCEKGKY
+113 ISLARRRCEKGKY
-126 QVFLDDF
+126 QVFEDDF
-133 KPLNQCIIIWNP
+133 QDLSECLLILNP
-145 HPNSSNALGKA
+145 HPNSSNALLKK
-156 LTSYH
+156 LSTQYKEH
-161 KHNLFIGCHRKL
+161 LWIGCHRRL
-173 SALDQSSQAHCQAM
+173 SALDQRLHTHCQAM
-187 ACAYDLPIVAL
+187 AEAFDLPIVAL

-204 SPKRQMLHDTLT
+204 SPDRQMLHDTLT

-237 SLRSIGKIAKLYPQ
+237 SLRPLDKIAKLYPQ
-251 KWIQTSVDIAAEC
+251 KWIQASVSIAQQC
-264 EFCVSQLSYEYPAEL
+264 NFCLSELSYEYPAEL

-289 LHHLVER
+289 LHYLVEQ
-296 GKAIRF
+296 GKEIRF
-302 PAGVPHDIAVIIDKE
+302 PAGVPHDIALIIDKE

-339 AKRRHILYQGR
+339 AKSRQILYQGR

-389 IDVDFEHQRREEI
+389 IDVDFEHHRREEI

-437 GISLPQ
+437 GINLPQ

-448 KNVDRRDPQQQWA
+448 KNVDRHDPSTGWDE
-461 QQLQSLG
+461 QLQSLG
-468 LDSKS
+468 LDGKS
-473 HVGQCFLQLVHSLQG
+473 HVGQCFLQLVQTLQG

-509 LVPVENAAMQDRT
+509 LVPIENAAMADRT
-522 VIQWDKDDLASLA
+522 VIQWDKDDLESLA

-547 SAINRAL
+547 SAIRRAL
-554 HMVQQHHG
+554 HMVHHHHG
-562 RTLNLADITRMQDD
+562 RNLSLADITRMDD
-576 PQVYAMLQEGD
+576 DAKVYAMLQQGD

-592 QIESRAQMSMLPR
+592 QVESRAQMSMLPR

-639 GEESVDYP
+639 GKENVEYP
-647 SKEVKSVLERTLG
+647 SEEVKGVLERTLG

-697 ELDQFRHKLVNG
+697 ELEQFQHKLIDG
-709 MVARGYTLEFAERV
+709 MVARGYKAEFAERL

-737 SHSASFAVLTYAS
+737 SHSASFAVLAYAS
-750 AWLKYHYTAVF
+750 AWLKYHYPAAF

-782 ARRHGVQVL
+782 ARRHGLQVL
-791 AVCINHSTWEH
+791 PVCINRSDWDH
-802 SLEATKNGEL
+802 SLESTETSEL
-812 ALRLGFRQVKGVR
+812 ALRLGLRQVKGVR
-825 QEHMLRLIEQR
+825 QVHIQQLLEHR
-836 PSQGFK
+836 PKQGFK
-842 SLDQVQALAH
+842 DLSQVQLLH
-852 LKGQLEALASANAL
+852 LPKGQLESLASANAL
-866 KCFSGHRYQARWQLM
+866 ACFSGHRYQARWQLL
-881 DNHQDLPLLRKVKE
+881 DNHQDLPLLHEVRE
-895 HHPDQLKAPNAID
+895 ANPDQLPGPAALD

-921 DQHPIGLLRQ
+921 EQHPIALLRH

-937 CLATSQLAQKNH
+937 CLSTSQMRH
-949 KSLVTVAGLVTGRQR
+949 KPHQSLVTAAGLVTGRQR
-964 PGTAAGVT
+964 PGTASGVT

-985 VVWIGTARAQKKA
+985 VVWQGTARAQRQA
-998 YLNATILKVKGILE
+998 YLNAKILKVKGVLE
-1012 RDPQSQVTHVIAGKL
+1012 RDPDSQVTHIIAGKL
-1027 IDCSHLLEQVKVHSR
+1027 IDCSHLLEQLTVSSR

>member
-1 MSSEFQKSL
+1 MSSK
-10 AATPQVEYAELH
+10 AAYAELH

-30 RAASHPHELLEQADK
+30 RAASHPHELLQQACK
-45 LGYKALA
+45 LGYAALA

-67 YKKEHQLNIK
+67 YKKEHGLAIK
-77 LIIGSEFCLHPEHPD
+77 LIIGSEFSLCSDPSQ
-92 AHERVVVIAK
+92 AYERLVVLAK

-108 QLCQL
+108 QLCRL

-126 QVFLDDF
+126 QVYADDF
-133 KPLNQCIIIWNP
+133 DDLSECLLIWNP
-145 HPNSSNALGKA
+145 HPNSTNQLGSTLSAQYKN
-156 LTSYH
+156 
-161 KHNLFIGCHRKL
+161 NLWVGCHRRL
-173 SALDQSSQAHCQAM
+173 SALDQRLQAHCQAM
-187 ACAYDLPIVAL
+187 ACAYDLPIVAV

-231 QANREH
+231 QSNREH
-237 SLRSIGKIAKLYPQ
+237 SLRALDKLAKLYPS
-251 KWIQTSVDIAAEC
+251 KWLQASITIAQQC
-264 EFCVSQLSYEYPAEL
+264 DFCLSQLSYEYPAEL

-289 LHHLVER
+289 LHHLVEQ
-296 GKAIRF
+296 GKGIRF
-302 PAGVPHDIAVIIDKE
+302 PAGVPHDIALIIDKE

-339 AKRRHILYQGR
+339 AKRQQILYQGR
-350 GSSANSVVCYC
+350 GSSANSIVCYC

-448 KNVDRRDPQQQWA
+448 KNVDQKDQHTKWEE
-461 QQLQSLG
+461 QLQSLG
-468 LDSKS
+468 LDSQS
-473 HVGQCFLQLVHSLQG
+473 HVGQCFLQLVQSLQG

-509 LVPVENAAMQDRT
+509 LVPIENASMKDRT

-547 SAINRAL
+547 SAIRRAL
-554 HMVQQHHG
+554 HMVQHHHG
-562 RTLNLADITRMQDD
+562 RKLSLADITRMDD
-576 PQVYAMLQEGD
+576 DSKVYEMLQQGD

-592 QIESRAQMSMLPR
+592 QVESRAQMSMLPR

-639 GEESVDYP
+639 GKEPVEYP
-647 SKEVKSVLERTLG
+647 SKEVKGVLARTLG

-697 ELDQFRHKLVNG
+697 ELDQFHHKLVDG
-709 MVARGYTLEFAERV
+709 MVARGYKLAFAERL

-791 AVCINHSTWEH
+791 PVCINKSLWDH
-802 SLEATKNGEL
+802 SLETTQTEEL
-812 ALRLGFRQVKGVR
+812 ALRLGLRQVKGVR
-825 QEHMLRLIEQR
+825 QEDMHRLLEQR
-836 PSQGFK
+836 PKQGFK
-842 SLDQVQALAH
+842 DLSQVQALHHA
-852 LKGQLEALASANAL
+852 KGQLESLASANAL
-866 KCFSGHRYQARWQLM
+866 TCFSGHRYQARWQLL
-881 DNHQDLPLLRKVKE
+881 DNHQHLPLLRQVQE
-895 HHPDQLKAPNAID
+895 AQPDQLPGPSSLD

-921 DQHPIGLLRQ
+921 EQHPMALLRN

-937 CLATSQLAQKNH
+937 CLSTSQMVDKPH
-949 KSLVTVAGLVTGRQR
+949 RSLVTAAGLVTGRQR
-964 PGTAAGVT
+964 PGTASGVT

-985 VVWIGTARAQKKA
+985 VVWQGTARAQRQA

-1012 RDPQSQVTHVIAGKL
+1012 RDPDSQVIHIIAGKL
-1027 IDCSHLLEQVKVHSR
+1027 IDCSHLLEQLGVSSR

>member
-1 MSSEFQKSL
+1 M
-10 AATPQVEYAELH
+10 ATLHNHKGPIDEASINYAELH

-30 RAASHPHELLEQADK
+30 RAASHPQELIQQAEG
-45 LGYKALA
+45 LGYQALA

-67 YKKEHQLNIK
+67 HKKEHQLNIK
-77 LIIGSEFCLHPEHPD
+77 LIIGSEFVLHQ
-92 AHERVVVIAK
+92 ERLVVLAP
-102 NRQGYA
+102 NRLAYS

-113 ISLARGRCEKGKY
+113 ISLARRRCEKGSY
-126 QVFLDDF
+126 QVYIDDF
-133 KPLNQCIIIWNP
+133 KPLSECLLIWNP
-145 HPNSSNALGKA
+145 YPNSASKVGKELGEAL
-156 LTSYH
+156 S
-161 KHNLFIGCHRKL
+161 KHHQQRLWVGCHRRL
-173 SALDQSSQAHCQAM
+173 SALDQSLQTHCQAM
-187 ACAYDLPIVAL
+187 ATAYDLPIVAV
-198 GQVIMH
+198 GQVLMH
-204 SPKRQMLHDTLT
+204 SPDRQMLHDTLT
-216 AIRIGM
+216 AIRLGL
-222 PVHACGYAL
+222 PVQACGCAL

-237 SLRSIGKIAKLYPQ
+237 SLRPLAKITKLYPAAWL
-251 KWIQTSVDIAAEC
+251 KASVEIADQC
-264 EFCVSQLSYEYPAEL
+264 HFCLSELSYQYPAEL
-279 VPSGY
+279 VPEGY

-289 LHHLVER
+289 LHHLVEQ
-296 GKAIRF
+296 GKRIRF
-302 PAGVPHDIAVIIDKE
+302 PAGVPHKIAKIIDKE
-317 LSLIASEGYA
+317 LSLITSEGYA

-339 AKRRHILYQGR
+339 AKSQHILYQGR

-437 GISLPQ
+437 GINLPQ

-448 KNVDRRDPQQQWA
+448 KNVDRRDRGSNWSE
-461 QQLQSLG
+461 QLQSLG
-468 LDSKS
+468 LDGNN
-473 HVGQCFLQLVHSLQG
+473 HVGRCFLELIGTLQG

-498 GFIISA
+498 GFVISA

-509 LVPVENAAMQDRT
+509 LVPIENAAMADRT
-522 VIQWDKDDLASLA
+522 VIQWDKDDLESLA

-547 SAINRAL
+547 SAIRRAL

-562 RTLNLADITRMQDD
+562 RKLSLADITRMDD
-576 PQVYAMLQEGD
+576 DAKVYAMLQQGD

-592 QIESRAQMSMLPR
+592 QVESRAQMSMLPR

-639 GEESVDYP
+639 GKEAVDYP
-647 SKEVKSVLERTLG
+647 SKAVEGVLKRTLG

-697 ELDQFRHKLVNG
+697 ELDQFHHKLVNG
-709 MVARGYTLEFAERV
+709 MVERGYDIDFAERL

-737 SHSASFAVLTYAS
+737 SHSASFAVLAYVS
-750 AWLKYHYTAVF
+750 AWLKYHYPVAF

-791 AVCINHSTWEH
+791 PVCINQSHWDH
-802 SLEATKNGEL
+802 NLETTPNGEL
-812 ALRLGFRQVKGVR
+812 ALRLGFRQVKGAH
-825 QEHMLRLIEQR
+825 QNYMQQLLDQR
-836 PSQGFK
+836 PATGFK
-842 SLDQVQALAH
+842 DLPQVQALQLA
-852 LKGQLEALASANAL
+852 KGQLEALASANAL
-866 KCFSGHRYQARWQLM
+866 SCFSGHRYQARWQLL
-881 DNHQDLPLLRKVKE
+881 DNHQDLPLLREVHE
-895 HHPDQLKAPNAID
+895 AQPDQLPAPTDLD

-921 DQHPIGLLRQ
+921 EQHPIALLRHS
-931 AGLLKG
+931 GLLKG
-937 CLATSQLAQKNH
+937 CSSASQLAH
-949 KSLVTVAGLVTGRQR
+949 KPHQALVTAAGLVTGRQR
-964 PGTAAGVT
+964 PGTASGVT

-985 VVWIGTARAQKKA
+985 VVWQGTSRAQRQA
-998 YLNATILKVKGILE
+998 YLNAKILKVKGILE
-1012 RDPQSQVTHVIAGKL
+1012 RDPDSQVIHLIAGKL
-1027 IDCSHLLEQVKVHSR
+1027 IDCSHLLEQLKVNSR

>member
-1 MSSEFQKSL
+1 M
-10 AATPQVEYAELH
+10 
-22 CLSNFSFL
+22 
-30 RAASHPHELLEQADK
+30 
-45 LGYKALA
+45 
-52 LTDEC
+52 LT
-57 SVAGVVRAYQ
+57 
-67 YKKEHQLNIK
+67 
-77 LIIGSEFCLHPEHPD
+77 
-92 AHERVVVIAK
+92 
-102 NRQGYA
+102 
-108 QLCQL
+108 
-113 ISLARGRCEKGKY
+113 
-126 QVFLDDF
+126 
-133 KPLNQCIIIWNP
+133 
-145 HPNSSNALGKA
+145 
-156 LTSYH
+156 
-161 KHNLFIGCHRKL
+161 
-173 SALDQSSQAHCQAM
+173 
-187 ACAYDLPIVAL
+187 
-198 GQVIMH
+198 
-204 SPKRQMLHDTLT
+204 
-216 AIRIGM
+216 
-222 PVHACGYAL
+222 
-231 QANREH
+231 
-237 SLRSIGKIAKLYPQ
+237 
-251 KWIQTSVDIAAEC
+251 
-264 EFCVSQLSYEYPAEL
+264 
-279 VPSGY
+279 
-284 DANSY
+284 
-289 LHHLVER
+289 
-296 GKAIRF
+296 
-302 PAGVPHDIAVIIDKE
+302 
-317 LSLIASEGYA
+317 
-327 HFFLTVYDLVQF
+327 FFLTVYDLVQF
-339 AKRRHILYQGR
+339 AKRQQILYQGR
-350 GSSANSVVCYC
+350 GSSANSIVCYC

-448 KNVDRRDPQQQWA
+448 KNVDQKDQHTKWEE
-461 QQLQSLG
+461 QLQSLG
-468 LDSKS
+468 LDSQS
-473 HVGQCFLQLVHSLQG
+473 HVGQCFLQLVQSLQG

-509 LVPVENAAMQDRT
+509 LVPIENASMKDRT

-547 SAINRAL
+547 SAIRRAL
-554 HMVQQHHG
+554 HMVQHHHG
-562 RTLNLADITRMQDD
+562 RKLSLADITRMDD
-576 PQVYAMLQEGD
+576 DSKVYEMLQQGD

-592 QIESRAQMSMLPR
+592 QVESRAQMSMLPR

-639 GEESVDYP
+639 GKEPVEYP
-647 SKEVKSVLERTLG
+647 SKEVKGVLARTLG

-697 ELDQFRHKLVNG
+697 ELDQFHHKLVDG
-709 MVARGYTLEFAERV
+709 MVARGYKLAFAERL

-791 AVCINHSTWEH
+791 PVCINKSLWDH
-802 SLEATKNGEL
+802 SLETTQTEEL
-812 ALRLGFRQVKGVR
+812 ALRLGLRQVKGVR
-825 QEHMLRLIEQR
+825 QEDMHRLLEQR
-836 PSQGFK
+836 PKQGFK
-842 SLDQVQALAH
+842 DLSQVQALHHA
-852 LKGQLEALASANAL
+852 KGQLESLASANAL
-866 KCFSGHRYQARWQLM
+866 TCFSGHRYQARWQLL
-881 DNHQDLPLLRKVKE
+881 DNHQHLPLLRQVQE
-895 HHPDQLKAPNAID
+895 AQPDQLPGPSSLD

-921 DQHPIGLLRQ
+921 EQHPMALLRN

-937 CLATSQLAQKNH
+937 CLSTSQMVDKPH
-949 KSLVTVAGLVTGRQR
+949 RSLVTAAGLVTGRQR
-964 PGTAAGVT
+964 PGTASGVT

-985 VVWIGTARAQKKA
+985 VVWQGTARAQRQA

-1012 RDPQSQVTHVIAGKL
+1012 RDPDSQVIHIIAGKL
-1027 IDCSHLLEQVKVHSR
+1027 IDCSHLLEQLSVSSR

>member
-1 MSSEFQKSL
+1 MSTE
-10 AATPQVEYAELH
+10 PVIDYAELH

-30 RAASHPHELLEQADK
+30 RAASHPQELLQQADT

-67 YKKEHQLNIK
+67 HKKEHGLSIK
-77 LIIGSEFCLHPEHPD
+77 LIIGSEFLLKPHQSE
-92 AHERVVVIAK
+92 AQESLIVLAK

-113 ISLARGRCEKGKY
+113 ISLSRRRCEKGKY
-126 QVFLDDF
+126 QVFEDDF
-133 KPLNQCIIIWNP
+133 QDLSECLLILNP
-145 HPNSSNALGKA
+145 HPNSSNALLKK
-156 LTSYH
+156 LSTQY
-161 KHNLFIGCHRKL
+161 KEYLWIGCHRRL
-173 SALDQSSQAHCQAM
+173 SALDQRLHTHCQAM
-187 ACAYDLPIVAL
+187 SETFDLPIVAL

-204 SPKRQMLHDTLT
+204 SPDRQMLHDTLT

-237 SLRSIGKIAKLYPQ
+237 SLRPLDKIAKLYPQ
-251 KWIQTSVDIAAEC
+251 KWIQASVSIAQQC
-264 EFCVSQLSYEYPAEL
+264 NFCLSELSYEYPAEL

-289 LHHLVER
+289 LHYLVEH
-296 GKAIRF
+296 GKEIRF
-302 PAGVPHDIAVIIDKE
+302 PAGVPHDIALIIDKE
-317 LSLIASEGYA
+317 LNLIASEGYA

-339 AKRRHILYQGR
+339 AKSRQILYQGR

-437 GISLPQ
+437 GINLPQ

-448 KNVDRRDPQQQWA
+448 KNVDRQDPSTGWDE
-461 QQLQSLG
+461 QLQSLG
-468 LDSKS
+468 LDGKS
-473 HVGQCFLQLVHSLQG
+473 HVGQCFLQLVQTLQG

-509 LVPVENAAMQDRT
+509 LVPIENAAMADRT

-547 SAINRAL
+547 SAIRRAL
-554 HMVQQHHG
+554 HMVHHHHG
-562 RTLNLADITRMQDD
+562 RKLSLADITRMDD
-576 PQVYAMLQEGD
+576 DSKVYAMLQQGD

-592 QIESRAQMSMLPR
+592 QVESRAQMSMLPR

-639 GEESVDYP
+639 GRETVDYP
-647 SKEVKSVLERTLG
+647 SKEVQEVLERTLG

-682 ADRLRRAMASWKRHG
+682 ADSLRRAMANWKRHG
-697 ELDQFRHKLVNG
+697 EMDKFHHKLVDG
-709 MVARGYTLEFAERV
+709 MLAKGYKAEFAERL

-737 SHSASFAVLTYAS
+737 SHSASFAVLAYAS
-750 AWLKYHYTAVF
+750 AWLKYHYPAAF

-782 ARRHGVQVL
+782 ARRHGLQVL
-791 AVCINHSTWEH
+791 PVCINHSVWDH
-802 SLEATKNGEL
+802 SLEATETAEL
-812 ALRLGFRQVKGVR
+812 ALRLGLRQVKGVR
-825 QEHMLRLIEQR
+825 QDHIQRLLEHR
-836 PSQGFK
+836 PKQGFK
-842 SLDQVQALAH
+842 DLSQVQLLH
-852 LKGQLEALASANAL
+852 LPKGQLESLASANAL
-866 KCFSGHRYQARWQLM
+866 TCFSGHRYQARWQLLG
-881 DNHQDLPLLRKVKE
+881 NHQDLPLLRKVRE
-895 HHPDQLKAPNAID
+895 TNPDQLPEPAALD

-916 LRLSL
+916 LHLSL
-921 DQHPIGLLRQ
+921 EQHPIALLRH
-931 AGLLKG
+931 AGLLQG
-937 CLATSQLAQKNH
+937 CLSTSQMTDKPHQ
-949 KSLVTVAGLVTGRQR
+949 SLVTAAGLVTGRQR
-964 PGTAAGVT
+964 PSTASGVT

-985 VVWIGTARAQKKA
+985 VVWQGTARAQRQA
-998 YLNATILKVKGILE
+998 YLNAKILKVKGILE
-1012 RDPQSQVTHVIAGKL
+1012 RDPDSQVTHIIAGKL
-1027 IDCSHLLEQVKVHSR
+1027 IDCSHLLEQLTVSSR

>member
-1 MSSEFQKSL
+1 MNTIT
-10 AATPQVEYAELH
+10 AVDYAELH

-30 RAASHPHELLEQADK
+30 RAASHPQELLQQAHA

-67 YKKEHQLNIK
+67 HKKEHGLDIK
-77 LIIGSEFCLHPEHPD
+77 LIIGSEFLLKPEQSE
-92 AHERVVVIAK
+92 AQESLVVLAK

-113 ISLARGRCEKGKY
+113 ISLARRRCEKGKY
-126 QVFLDDF
+126 QVYQHDF
-133 KPLNQCIIIWNP
+133 SDLSECLLIWNP
-145 HPNSSNALGKA
+145 HPNSTSELGKTLSA
-156 LTSYH
+156 EH
-161 KHNLFIGCHRKL
+161 KQRLWVGCHRRL
-173 SALDQSSQAHCQAM
+173 SALDQRLNAHCQAM
-187 ACAYDLPIVAL
+187 ADTYDLPIVAL

-204 SPKRQMLHDTLT
+204 TPDRQMLHDTLT
-216 AIRIGM
+216 SIRIGM
-222 PVHACGYAL
+222 PVYACGYAL

-237 SLRSIGKIAKLYPQ
+237 SLRPLHKIAKLYPSQ
-251 KWIQTSVDIAAEC
+251 WIQASVAIAQQC
-264 EFCVSQLSYEYPAEL
+264 DFCLSELSYQYPAEL

-284 DANSY
+284 DANGY
-289 LHHLVER
+289 LHHLVEQ
-296 GKAIRF
+296 GKRIRF
-302 PAGVPHDIAVIIDKE
+302 PAGVPHDIALIIDKE

-339 AKRRHILYQGR
+339 AKSRHILYQGR

-375 FERFISKERAEPPD
+375 FERFISKERAQPPD

-437 GISLPQ
+437 GINLPQ

-448 KNVDRRDPQQQWA
+448 KNVDRKDASTPLEE
-461 QQLQSLG
+461 QLQSLG
-468 LDSKS
+468 LDGQS
-473 HVGQCFLQLVHSLQG
+473 HVGQCFLTLVETLQG

-509 LVPVENAAMQDRT
+509 LVPIENAAMADRT

-547 SAINRAL
+547 SAIRRAL
-554 HMVQQHHG
+554 HMVHQHHG
-562 RTLNLADITRMQDD
+562 RQLSLADITRMDD
-576 PQVYAMLQEGD
+576 DAKVYAMLQQGD

-592 QIESRAQMSMLPR
+592 QVESRAQMSMLPR

-639 GEESVDYP
+639 GKEVVDYP
-647 SKEVKSVLERTLG
+647 STAVQEVLERTLG

-682 ADRLRRAMASWKRHG
+682 ADALRRAMSSWKRHG
-697 ELDQFRHKLVNG
+697 QLDQFRHKLVGG
-709 MVARGYTLEFAERV
+709 MVARGYEAAFAERL

-737 SHSASFAVLTYAS
+737 SHAASFAVLTYAS
-750 AWLKYHYTAVF
+750 AWLKFHYPAAF

-782 ARRHGVQVL
+782 ARRHGLQVL
-791 AVCINHSTWEH
+791 PVCINRSVWEH
-802 SLEATKNGEL
+802 SLETTDTAEL
-812 ALRLGFRQVKGVR
+812 ALRLGLRQVKGVR
-825 QEHMLRLIEQR
+825 QDLIQGLLAQR
-836 PSQGFK
+836 PPQGFTDLPQIQ
-842 SLDQVQALAH
+842 SLHMA
-852 LKGQLEALASANAL
+852 KGQLESLASANAL
-866 KCFSGHRYQARWQLM
+866 SCFSGHRYQARWQLL
-881 DNHQDLPLLRKVKE
+881 DNHQDLPLLRE
-895 HHPDQLKAPNAID
+895 IRETQPDQLPAPAALD

-916 LRLSL
+916 LHLSL
-921 DQHPIGLLRQ
+921 EQHPMALLRH

-937 CLATSQLAQKNH
+937 CLSTSQMAH
-949 KSLVTVAGLVTGRQR
+949 KPHQSLVTAAGLVTGRQR
-964 PGTAAGVT
+964 PGTASGVT

-985 VVWIGTARAQKKA
+985 VVWQGTARAQRQA
-998 YLNATILKVKGILE
+998 YLNAKILKVKGILE
-1012 RDPQSQVTHVIAGKL
+1012 RDPDSQVIHIIAGKL
-1027 IDCSHLLEQVKVHSR
+1027 IDCSHLLEQLKVSSR

>member
-1 MSSEFQKSL
+1 MSSK
-10 AATPQVEYAELH
+10 PVIDYAELH

-30 RAASHPHELLEQADK
+30 RAASHPQELIQQADA

-67 YKKEHQLNIK
+67 HKKEHNLNIK
-77 LIIGSEFCLHPEHPD
+77 LIIGSEFLLNPHQPE
-92 AHERVVVIAK
+92 AQESLIVLAR
-102 NRQGYA
+102 NRLGYA

-113 ISLARGRCEKGKY
+113 ISLSRQRCEKGKY
-126 QVFLDDF
+126 QVFEDDF
-133 KPLNQCIIIWNP
+133 DKLSECLLIWNP
-145 HPNSSNALGKA
+145 HPGSKSLLGEKLSSQYKDHLW
-156 LTSYH
+156 
-161 KHNLFIGCHRKL
+161 IGCHRRL
-173 SALDQSSQAHCQAM
+173 SALDQRLQTHCQTM
-187 ACAYDLPIVAL
+187 AKAYDLPIVAL

-204 SPKRQMLHDTLT
+204 SPDRQMLHDTLT

-237 SLRSIGKIAKLYPQ
+237 SLRSLDKIAKLYPLQ
-251 KWIQTSVDIAAEC
+251 WIQTSVLIAQQC
-264 EFCVSQLSYEYPAEL
+264 NFCLSELSYEYPAEL

-289 LHHLVER
+289 LHYLVEQ
-296 GKAIRF
+296 GKEIRF
-302 PAGVPHDIAVIIDKE
+302 PAGVPHDIALIIDKE
-317 LSLIASEGYA
+317 LRLIASEGYA

-339 AKRRHILYQGR
+339 AKSQHILYQGR

-437 GISLPQ
+437 GISLPT

-448 KNVDRRDPQQQWA
+448 KNVDHQDHSTEWDK
-461 QQLQSLG
+461 QLHSLG
-468 LDSKS
+468 LDSQS
-473 HVGQCFLQLVHSLQG
+473 HVGRCFLELVQTLQG

-509 LVPVENAAMQDRT
+509 LVPIENAAMADRT

-547 SAINRAL
+547 SAIRRAL
-554 HMVQQHHG
+554 HMVHHYHG
-562 RTLNLADITRMQDD
+562 RKLSLADITRMDD
-576 PQVYAMLQEGD
+576 DAKVYAMLQQGD

-592 QIESRAQMSMLPR
+592 QVESRAQMSMLPR

-639 GEESVDYP
+639 GKENVDYP
-647 SKEVKSVLERTLG
+647 SQDVKGVLERTLG

-682 ADRLRRAMASWKRHG
+682 ADRLRRAMANWKRHG
-697 ELDQFRHKLVNG
+697 ELDQFQHKLVNG
-709 MVARGYTLEFAERV
+709 MVARGYKTEFAERL

-750 AWLKYHYTAVF
+750 AWLKYHYPAAF

-767 SQPMGFYSASQLVQD
+767 SQPMGFYSASQLIQD
-782 ARRHGVQVL
+782 ARRHGLQVL
-791 AVCINHSTWEH
+791 PVCINRSAWDH
-802 SLEATKNGEL
+802 SLESTKTAEL

-825 QEHMLRLIEQR
+825 QIHIQQLLKHR
-836 PSQGFK
+836 PKQGFK
-842 SLDQVQALAH
+842 DLPQVQTLH
-852 LKGQLEALASANAL
+852 LPRGQLESLASANAL
-866 KCFSGHRYQARWQLM
+866 TCFSGHRYQARWQLL
-881 DNHQDLPLLRKVKE
+881 DNHQDLPLLHQVRE
-895 HHPDQLKAPNAID
+895 INPEQLPGPDALD
-908 ALTEDYAS
+908 VLTEDYAS
-916 LRLSL
+916 LSLSL
-921 DQHPIGLLRQ
+921 EQHPIALLRH

-937 CLATSQLAQKNH
+937 CLSTSQMVH
-949 KSLVTVAGLVTGRQR
+949 KPHQSLVTAAGIVTGRQR
-964 PGTAAGVT
+964 PSTASGVT

-985 VVWIGTARAQKKA
+985 VVWQGTARAQRQV
-998 YLNATILKVKGILE
+998 YLNAKILKVKGILE
-1012 RDPQSQVTHVIAGKL
+1012 RDPDNQVTHIIAGKL
-1027 IDCSHLLEQVKVHSR
+1027 IDCSHLLEQLKVSSR